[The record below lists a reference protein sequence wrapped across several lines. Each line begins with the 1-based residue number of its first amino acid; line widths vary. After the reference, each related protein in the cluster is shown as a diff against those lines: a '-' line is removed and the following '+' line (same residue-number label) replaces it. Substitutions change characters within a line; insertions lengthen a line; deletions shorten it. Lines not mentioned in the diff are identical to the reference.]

1 MAIGFDVGGS
11 LGVVVP
17 DRGMSWKTEPQVLKN
32 EFGDGYTQRL
42 SKGLNSLKQNITV
55 NFANRTKADVDDIV
69 AFFETKKGVTAF
81 TFTVPDSNSGS
92 SELAVK
98 VICTDWSQNWEN
110 DDYYSVNATFERVY
124 EA

>member
-32 EFGDGYTQRL
+32 EFGDGYTQRI
-42 SKGLNSLKQNITV
+42 SKGLNNLKQNITV
-55 NFANRTKADVDDIV
+55 NFANRTKADADDIV

-98 VICTDWSQNWEN
+98 VICPDWSQNWEH

>member
-69 AFFETKKGVTAF
+69 AFSETKKGVTAF

>member
-1 MAIGFDVGGS
+1 MAIGFDISGS

-17 DRGMSWKTEPQVLKN
+17 DKGMGWSTDPQVIKN
-32 EFGDGYTQRL
+32 EFGDGYTQRI
-42 SKGLNSLKQNITV
+42 SRGLNNLKQDIKV
-55 NFANRTKADVDDIV
+55 NFANRTKADIDDIV
-69 AFFETKKGVTAF
+69 AFFESKKGVTAF

-98 VICTDWSQNWEN
+98 VICTQWNQVWEH
-110 DDYYSVNATFERVY
+110 DDYYSLSATFERVY

>member
-32 EFGDGYTQRL
+32 EFGDGYTQRI
-42 SKGLNSLKQNITV
+42 SKGLNNLKQNITV

-92 SELAVK
+92 NELAVK
-98 VICTDWSQNWEN
+98 VICTDWSQNWEH

>member
-110 DDYYSVNATFERVY
+110 DDYYSVTATFERVY

>member
-42 SKGLNSLKQNITV
+42 SKGLKSLKQNITV

-69 AFFETKKGVTAF
+69 A
-81 TFTVPDSNSGS
+81 
-92 SELAVK
+92 L
-98 VICTDWSQNWEN
+98 
-110 DDYYSVNATFERVY
+110 
-124 EA
+124 

>member
-98 VICTDWSQNWEN
+98 VICTDWSQNWDN
-110 DDYYSVNATFERVY
+110 DDYYSVTATFERVY

>member
-32 EFGDGYTQRL
+32 EFGDGYTQRI
-42 SKGLNSLKQNITV
+42 SNGLNNLKQNLTV

-98 VICTDWSQNWEN
+98 VICPDWSQNWEH